1 METSS
6 FSKVHAST
14 GSGLSHGKKIRVLVV
29 DDSPLMRQLITKSLS
44 LDPGIEVVGSASDPF
59 MARDQIKQLNP
70 DVITLDINMPRMD
83 GLSFLEKIMTL
94 RPMPVVMISTLTE
107 RGAKETIDALELGAV
122 DYVTKP
128 THNVYDNFEK
138 IALEIC
144 EKVRTAS
151 KANIKRLSYKAHNQ
165 GKTTYVSPASF
176 RGTTLP
182 QLVVMGASTG
192 GVEALSA
199 VFASLPA
206 RCPPIVVVQH
216 MPPGFTKSFAMR
228 MDRQYQPTVLEAV
241 HQKMIES
248 GHIYIAPGDQHVH
261 LVMRGGKIFMEL
273 SSSQGLVSGHKPSVD
288 VLFESAVSI
297 PLRHKIGILLT
308 GMGKDGAKGLL
319 QLRQSGT
326 KTFTQN
332 EETSLVYGM
341 PRAAKEMGASDH
353 ELPLSRVANI
363 IMGYGVDQTP

>member
-1 METSS
+1 MERSSFSNVTSS
-6 FSKVHAST
+6 FGGDVSRI
-14 GSGLSHGKKIRVLVV
+14 KKIRVLVV
-29 DDSPLMRQLITKSLS
+29 DDSPLMRQLITKSLNF
-44 LDPGIEVVGSASDPF
+44 DPKIEVVGAASDPF

-107 RGAKETIDALELGAV
+107 KGAKETIDALELGAV

-128 THNVYDNFEK
+128 THNIYENFEK

-151 KANIKRLSYKAHNQ
+151 KANIKRLVEKAKNRGQ
-165 GKTTYVSPASF
+165 KPYVSPASF
-176 RGTTLP
+176 KGTSLP

-199 VFASLPA
+199 VFMSLPA
-206 RCPPIVVVQH
+206 HCPPIVVVQH
-216 MPPGFTKSFAMR
+216 MPPGFTKSFAVR
-228 MDRQYQPTVLEAV
+228 MDRQCQPAVFEATHKQVLS
-241 HQKMIES
+241 S

-261 LVMRGGKIFMEL
+261 VVMRDGKMMLEL
-273 SSSQGLVSGHKPSVD
+273 SSSEGLVSGHKPSVD
-288 VLFESAVSI
+288 VLFDSAIRV
-297 PLRHKIGILLT
+297 PLRHKVGILLT

-319 QLRQSGT
+319 GLRQSGT
-326 KTFTQN
+326 KTFVQN

-341 PRAAKEMGASDH
+341 PRAAKEMGAADH

-363 IMGYGVDQTP
+363 IMGYGVDATH